1 MNKVFSYLFLIIVV
15 VSHTACSP
23 KFDWRE
29 IRNNESPFVATF
41 PGKPA
46 NHSRDIDLD
55 GMKVQLNMTAV
66 DVNKISFAIAYAK
79 IDNSDKSL
87 QAQQQQ
93 HALSAM
99 QIAMLKNIQGQ
110 VIQPAPAES
119 PKNTMTAMGKT
130 PNGQPVKMLARFTQ
144 HGSWVIQVVM
154 IGEEKSFTPEAADM
168 FFGSIKFN

>member
-1 MNKVFSYLFLIIVV
+1 
-15 VSHTACSP
+15 
-23 KFDWRE
+23 
-29 IRNNESPFVATF
+29 
-41 PGKPA
+41 
-46 NHSRDIDLD
+46 
-55 GMKVQLNMTAV
+55 
-66 DVNKISFAIAYAK
+66 
-79 IDNSDKSL
+79 
-87 QAQQQQ
+87 
-93 HALSAM
+93 M

-154 IGEEKSFTPEAADM
+154 IGEEKSFTPEVADM